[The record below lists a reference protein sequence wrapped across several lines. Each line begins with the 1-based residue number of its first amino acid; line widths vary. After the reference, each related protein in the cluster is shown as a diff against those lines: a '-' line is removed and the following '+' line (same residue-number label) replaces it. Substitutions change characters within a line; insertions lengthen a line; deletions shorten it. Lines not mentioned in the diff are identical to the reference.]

1 MPPTPASDTFHRFR
15 VPDLPPAGRE
25 RALWTP
31 CAPARPR
38 VRRPGPMSAA
48 TWITMIT
55 IVGFV
60 WGGFLLAVVTAFR
73 RETDKAE

>member
-1 MPPTPASDTFHRFR
+1 
-15 VPDLPPAGRE
+15 
-25 RALWTP
+25 
-31 CAPARPR
+31 
-38 VRRPGPMSAA
+38 MSAA